1 MALFAKHKEI
11 LFGVGDK
18 IRVTQNFEEGGKSR
32 STSFEGIVISI
43 KKGENPSFIVRRIG
57 EQRIGIERIFPL
69 NLPTIEKIQVIKK
82 GTSGVRHG
90 KLYFIRSKSPK
101 EIDKIYS
108 RASKKNKVVEKI
120 KNVRKK
126 KAS

>member
-32 STSFEGIVISI
+32 STSFEGIAISI

-82 GTSGVRHG
+82 GTPGVRHG